1 MSTDISAE
9 NEAFL
14 REAIKNGRFESK
26 QQALDEGI
34 RLLRKQAQG
43 DEENGAKMLS
53 LDEWVAEYDAWVKRH
68 KPRNPNM
75 DDSRDSIYPDR
86 I

>member
-1 MSTDISAE
+1 MSIDISAE

-34 RLLRKQAQG
+34 RLLRKQAQFFFELMIHQ
-43 DEENGAKMLS
+43 DL
-53 LDEWVAEYDAWVKRH
+53 LPTEY
-68 KPRNPNM
+68 
-75 DDSRDSIYPDR
+75 I
-86 I
+86 